1 MVVNCTFYGIVWV
14 LVLLI
19 SLVCWYAGIDG
30 GGGKGKVVPDM
41 ADIDMLGSMMGCKM
55 EGRTDVAGVGML
67 GMPGCRGGG

>member
-1 MVVNCTFYGIVWV
+1 ME
-14 LVLLI
+14 
-19 SLVCWYAGIDG
+19 